1 MTSVPRKQIV
11 SLSLWKWLP
20 LQILGCQFA
29 PWPQFSNVLKKNH
42 LFSDCPKFSFCKDGD
57 DNFQALYML
66 KLKASAY
73 SAANWNIISRPSN
86 TRSHALLVY
95 FLGAVWGSYF
105 LMILSKSSGLLC
117 LFVGLCDVS
126 VFHWWKAALSSRT
139 FLVMKMLPVLS
150 IRETWGYWAF
160 EKWLVQVRKWISHFS

>member
-1 MTSVPRKQIV
+1 MAFILLINSYN
-11 SLSLWKWLP
+11 LSLIQIWNISSGFWVFTPITMWL
-20 LQILGCQFA
+20 
-29 PWPQFSNVLKKNH
+29 LKKK
-42 LFSDCPKFSFCKDGD
+42 DC
-57 DNFQALYML
+57 